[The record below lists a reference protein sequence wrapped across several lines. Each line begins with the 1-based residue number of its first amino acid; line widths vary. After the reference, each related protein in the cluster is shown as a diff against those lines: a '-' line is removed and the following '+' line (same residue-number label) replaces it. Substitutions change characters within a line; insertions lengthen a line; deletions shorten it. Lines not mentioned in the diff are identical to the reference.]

1 MRKYARPN
9 QWVSGNVTL
18 LFLYSESYA
27 VVVAPFTGAWI
38 ETYYFSYFQLVFAR
52 RSRHGSVD

>member
-27 VVVAPFTGAWI
+27 TAVAPFTGAWI
-38 ETYYFSYFQLVFAR
+38 ETIKSITYVASRAR
-52 RSRHGSVD
+52 RSLHGSVD